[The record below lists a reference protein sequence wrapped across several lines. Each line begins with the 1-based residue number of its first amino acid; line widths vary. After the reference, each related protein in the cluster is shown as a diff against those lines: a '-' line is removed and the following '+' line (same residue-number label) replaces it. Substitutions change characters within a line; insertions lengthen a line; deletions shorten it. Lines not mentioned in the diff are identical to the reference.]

1 MAGSAR
7 DIQMRELKDTI
18 SELNKLIK
26 TLQQTIEAANARE
39 AALCQERDNL
49 KEQMDYLTKRLFGA
63 SSEKGKCDIPGQLD
77 LFNEAETAEDPVA
90 ALSEEALPSWEEP
103 EAKPRKKRAANE
115 ERLKGLPVEQVFLDV
130 PEEER
135 ICGVCGTLMETI
147 GTEFVRRELKFIPA
161 KVKVIEYYSVN
172 YGCPKCRKEA

>member
-63 SSEKGKCDIPGQLD
+63 SSEKGKCDIPGQLN

-90 ALSEEALPSWEEP
+90 ALSEEALPSCEEP
-103 EAKPRKKRAANE
+103 EAKPRKKRAAN
-115 ERLKGLPVEQVFLDV
+115 
-130 PEEER
+130 
-135 ICGVCGTLMETI
+135 
-147 GTEFVRRELKFIPA
+147 
-161 KVKVIEYYSVN
+161 
-172 YGCPKCRKEA
+172 

>member
-77 LFNEAETAEDPVA
+77 LFNEADGYTGAVKPLFRKTGNRQSGKWKPLIRNRVPL
-90 ALSEEALPSWEEP
+90 LS
-103 EAKPRKKRAANE
+103 
-115 ERLKGLPVEQVFLDV
+115 
-130 PEEER
+130 
-135 ICGVCGTLMETI
+135 T
-147 GTEFVRRELKFIPA
+147 
-161 KVKVIEYYSVN
+161 Y
-172 YGCPKCRKEA
+172 

>member
-63 SSEKGKCDIPGQLD
+63 SSEKANAIFLGSWICLMKQKQQKIQWPPSQKKLFPPGKNQKQSP
-77 LFNEAETAEDPVA
+77 ER
-90 ALSEEALPSWEEP
+90 SALPTKN
-103 EAKPRKKRAANE
+103 A
-115 ERLKGLPVEQVFLDV
+115 
-130 PEEER
+130 
-135 ICGVCGTLMETI
+135 
-147 GTEFVRRELKFIPA
+147 
-161 KVKVIEYYSVN
+161 
-172 YGCPKCRKEA
+172 

>member
-49 KEQMDYLTKRLFGA
+49 KEQMD
-63 SSEKGKCDIPGQLD
+63 
-77 LFNEAETAEDPVA
+77 
-90 ALSEEALPSWEEP
+90 
-103 EAKPRKKRAANE
+103 
-115 ERLKGLPVEQVFLDV
+115 
-130 PEEER
+130 
-135 ICGVCGTLMETI
+135 
-147 GTEFVRRELKFIPA
+147 
-161 KVKVIEYYSVN
+161 
-172 YGCPKCRKEA
+172 

>member
-26 TLQQTIEAANARE
+26 TLQQTIEAVNARE

-63 SSEKGKCDIPGQLD
+63 SSKKGKCDIPGQLD
-77 LFNEAETAEDPVA
+77 LFNE
-90 ALSEEALPSWEEP
+90 
-103 EAKPRKKRAANE
+103 
-115 ERLKGLPVEQVFLDV
+115 
-130 PEEER
+130 
-135 ICGVCGTLMETI
+135 
-147 GTEFVRRELKFIPA
+147 
-161 KVKVIEYYSVN
+161 
-172 YGCPKCRKEA
+172 